1 MDGGSMEKQNQH
13 AVRDIT
19 RRLQSTVRTDWD
31 YPTPPCARPGVP
43 APSEPQNYRE
53 RYYGTTDDSN
63 SDDGRGSGDDRAH
76 TIDDMYAFDS
86 PDSVGDEVDRRLQER
101 KRKRRK
107 AMEEELDENPGLLYY
122 AHRRNAWT
130 GAVANE
136 TPKERP
142 RPDSEIFPTNANTSS
157 NASAT
162 NTPGS
167 VSGSHSPATVD
178 PAESS
183 RQTSLRDPRL
193 PDTPFG
199 ELTDVLVPIAIPII
213 PSDNPVR
220 MTISSR
226 SPSELYEKVVRDQRT
241 PAVPINLS
249 EMIPIIVQ
257 GWKDEGNWPPRGP
270 AAPDPLPGRK
280 KVPKAT
286 DLKGEGDGKRD
297 GEGLLAHHPHLKS
310 GVDTMKKVF
319 RLSGHHSGEKDGA
332 SLKSP
337 KNTKSSHSR
346 PPSQQFN
353 QNP

>member
-1 MDGGSMEKQNQH
+1 MDKEQNQR

-19 RRLQSTVRTDWD
+19 RRLQSTVRTDWNFP
-31 YPTPPCARPGVP
+31 PTPPQAP
-43 APSEPQNYRE
+43 APTEPQNYRE
-53 RYYGTTDDSN
+53 RYYGTTDDSD
-63 SDDGRGSGDDRAH
+63 SDDGRGEGEGEDRAH
-76 TIDDMYAFDS
+76 HSDDMYDFDS
-86 PDSVGDEVDRRLQER
+86 PDTVGDEVDRRLQER
-101 KRKRRK
+101 KRKRRT
-107 AMEEELDENPGLLYY
+107 AMEEEMAGNAGLLYY

-142 RPDSEIFPTNANTSS
+142 RPDSEIFPTNLNTSS
-157 NASAT
+157 DASPT

-167 VSGSHSPATVD
+167 GSASASPANAD

-183 RQTSLRDPRL
+183 RPAPPRDPRL
-193 PDTPFG
+193 PNTPL
-199 ELTDVLVPIAIPII
+199 EDLTDVLVPVATPII
-213 PSDNPVR
+213 PSNHPVR

-226 SPSELYEKVVRDQRT
+226 PPSELYEKVVRDQRT

-270 AAPDPLPGRK
+270 SAPDPLPGRK
-280 KVPKAT
+280 RVPKAIG
-286 DLKGEGDGKRD
+286 LRGEGVNKKD

-319 RLSGHHSGEKDGA
+319 RLSGHHSGEKDGTA
-332 SLKSP
+332 LKSP
-337 KNTKSSHSR
+337 RSAKSSHSR
-346 PPSQQFN
+346 PQSQSFDHN
-353 QNP
+353 V

>member
-1 MDGGSMEKQNQH
+1 MEKQNQQ

-19 RRLQSTVRTDWD
+19 RRLQSTVRADWEFN
-31 YPTPPCARPGVP
+31 PTTPQARPGVP
-43 APSEPQNYRE
+43 APSETQNYRE
-53 RYYGTTDDSN
+53 RYYGTTDDSD

-76 TIDDMYAFDS
+76 IIDDMYAFDS

-107 AMEEELDENPGLLYY
+107 AMQEEMGENSGLLCY

-142 RPDSEIFPTNANTSS
+142 RPDSDIFPTEFKTSS
-157 NASAT
+157 DASAT
-162 NTPGS
+162 NTAGSDSASQSPGN
-167 VSGSHSPATVD
+167 AD

-183 RQTSLRDPRL
+183 GPASSRDPRL
-193 PDTPFG
+193 PDTPF
-199 ELTDVLVPIAIPII
+199 ENLIDVLVPVATPII
-213 PSDNPVR
+213 PSNHPVR

-226 SPSELYEKVVRDQRT
+226 SPSELYDKVVRDQRT

-270 AAPDPLPGRK
+270 SAPDPLPGRRR
-280 KVPKAT
+280 VQKAISVR
-286 DLKGEGDGKRD
+286 GEVDGKRD
-297 GEGLLAHHPHLKS
+297 SRDSEGLLANHPHLKS

-319 RLSGHHSGEKDGA
+319 RLSGQHSGEKDGGA
-332 SLKSP
+332 ALKSP
-337 KNTKSSHSR
+337 KSAKGSHSR
-346 PPSQQFN
+346 PQSQSFD
-353 QNP
+353 QNS